1 MNWTDTKERIVS
13 MNMLKKIYEKFCTLE
28 QWIAMA
34 LLAGITVL
42 VFVSA
47 MMRTIGFPLN
57 WAQDAALIMFAW
69 LAFIGGDIALHSTG
83 LIGVDLFVTH
93 FPKAVQK
100 AIDILFKVIMIV
112 FLAVLVYYGYQYVMT
127 GYKRLITTLNVSYAY
142 VTSSV
147 PVGAFL
153 MIISVGQNLYKSI
166 KTPVEK
172 WGEKA

>member
-1 MNWTDTKERIVS
+1 M
-13 MNMLKKIYEKFCTLE
+13 KKVYEKFCKLE
-28 QWIAMA
+28 QWIAML

-69 LAFIGGDIALHSTG
+69 LSFIGGDIALHSTG
-83 LIGVDLFVTH
+83 LIGVDMIVTH
-93 FPKAVQK
+93 FPKSVQK
-100 AIDILFKVIMIV
+100 TIDIVFKVIMLV
-112 FLAVLVYYGYQYVMT
+112 FLVVLVYFGFQYVKT

-147 PVGAFL
+147 PVGALL
-153 MIISVGQNLYKSI
+153 MIISVGQNLVKSI

>member
-1 MNWTDTKERIVS
+1 MNT
-13 MNMLKKIYEKFCTLE
+13 LKKIYEKFCKIE

-34 LLAGITVL
+34 LLAGITIL

-47 MMRTIGFPLN
+47 LMRTLGFPLN

-83 LIGVDLFVTH
+83 LIGVDLIVTH

-100 AIDILFKVIMIV
+100 AIDVIFKAIMIA
-112 FLAVLVYYGYQYVMT
+112 FLVVLVIYGYQYVMT
-127 GYKRLITTLNVSYAY
+127 GYKRLITTLNVSYAF
-142 VTSSV
+142 VTAAV

>member
-1 MNWTDTKERIVS
+1 MDTV
-13 MNMLKKIYEKFCTLE
+13 KKIYARFCWLE
-28 QWIAMA
+28 QQIAMV
-34 LLAGITVL
+34 LLAAITVL

-47 MMRTIGFPLN
+47 LTRTFGYPIN

-83 LIGVDLFVTH
+83 LIGIDLIVRR

-100 AIDILFKVIMIV
+100 GIDIVFKIV
-112 FLAVLVYYGYQYVMT
+112 MLLFLAVLVIYGYQYVLT
-127 GYKRLITTLNVSYAY
+127 GYKRLITTLNVSYAF
-142 VTSSV
+142 VTASV
-147 PVGAFL
+147 PVGAAL
-153 MIISVGQNLYKSI
+153 MIISVSINLVKSI

>member
-1 MNWTDTKERIVS
+1 
-13 MNMLKKIYEKFCTLE
+13 MNMLKKIYEKFCKLE

-69 LAFIGGDIALHSTG
+69 LSFIGGDIALHSTG
-83 LIGVDLFVTH
+83 LIGVDMIVTH
-93 FPKAVQK
+93 FPKKVQK
-100 AIDILFKVIMIV
+100 VIDIVFKVIMLI
-112 FLAVLVYYGYQYVMT
+112 FLAVMVYYGFQYVKT

-142 VTSSV
+142 VTASV
-147 PVGAFL
+147 PVGALL
-153 MIISVGQNLYKSI
+153 MIISVGQNLVKSI

>member
-1 MNWTDTKERIVS
+1 M
-13 MNMLKKIYEKFCTLE
+13 KKAYEKFCQLE
-28 QWIAMA
+28 QWIAML

-47 MMRTIGFPLN
+47 MMRTLGFPLN
-57 WAQDAALIMFAW
+57 WAQDASLIMFAW
-69 LAFIGGDIALHSTG
+69 LSFIGGDIALHSTG
-83 LIGVDLFVTH
+83 LIGVDLFVVH
-93 FPKAVQK
+93 FPKRVQK
-100 AIDILFKVIMIV
+100 AIDVAFKVIMLV
-112 FLAVLVYYGYQYVMT
+112 FLAVLVYFGFQYVMT

-142 VTSSV
+142 VTASV

>member
-1 MNWTDTKERIVS
+1 M
-13 MNMLKKIYEKFCTLE
+13 KKAYEKFCQLE
-28 QWIAMA
+28 QWIAML

-47 MMRTIGFPLN
+47 MMRTLGFPLN

-69 LAFIGGDIALHSTG
+69 LSFIGGDIALHSTG
-83 LIGVDLFVTH
+83 LIGVDLFVVH
-93 FPKAVQK
+93 FPKKVQK
-100 AIDILFKVIMIV
+100 AIDILFKVIMLA
-112 FLAVLVYYGYQYVMT
+112 FLAVLVFYGYQYVMT

-147 PVGAFL
+147 PVGALL

>member
-1 MNWTDTKERIVS
+1 
-13 MNMLKKIYEKFCTLE
+13 MNMLKKIYEKFCKLE

-47 MMRTIGFPLN
+47 LMRTIGFPLN
-57 WAQDAALIMFAW
+57 WAQDLALIMFAW
-69 LAFIGGDIALHSTG
+69 LSFIGGDIALHSTG
-83 LIGVDLFVTH
+83 LIGVDMIVTH
-93 FPKAVQK
+93 FPKSVQK
-100 AIDILFKVIMIV
+100 AIDIIFKVIMLV

-147 PVGAFL
+147 PVGALL

>member
-1 MNWTDTKERIVS
+1 M
-13 MNMLKKIYEKFCTLE
+13 KKAYEKFCQIE

-69 LAFIGGDIALHSTG
+69 LSFIGGDIALHSTG
-83 LIGVDLFVTH
+83 LIGVDLFVVH
-93 FPKAVQK
+93 FPKRVKK
-100 AIDILFKVIMIV
+100 AIDILFKVIMLV
-112 FLAVLVYYGYQYVMT
+112 FLGVLVYYGYQYVMT

-142 VTSSV
+142 VTASV
-147 PVGAFL
+147 PVGALL

>member
-1 MNWTDTKERIVS
+1 M
-13 MNMLKKIYEKFCTLE
+13 KKAYEKFCQLE
-28 QWIAMA
+28 QWIAML

-47 MMRTIGFPLN
+47 MMRTLGFPLN

-69 LAFIGGDIALHSTG
+69 LSFIGGDIALHSTG
-83 LIGVDLFVTH
+83 LIGVDLFVVH
-93 FPKAVQK
+93 FPKKVQK
-100 AIDILFKVIMIV
+100 AIDIIFKVIMLI
-112 FLAVLVYYGYQYVMT
+112 FLVVLVYYGFQYVMT

-142 VTSSV
+142 VTASV
-147 PVGAFL
+147 PVGALL
-153 MIISVGQNLYKSI
+153 MIISVGQNLMKSI

>member
-1 MNWTDTKERIVS
+1 M
-13 MNMLKKIYEKFCTLE
+13 KKAYEKFCRLE
-28 QWIAMA
+28 QWIAML

-69 LAFIGGDIALHSTG
+69 LSFIGGDIALHSTG
-83 LIGVDLFVTH
+83 LIGVDLIVTH
-93 FPKAVQK
+93 FPKKVQK
-100 AIDILFKVIMIV
+100 IIDIAFKVIMLV
-112 FLAVLVYYGYQYVMT
+112 FLAVLVIYGFQYVMT
-127 GYKRLITTLNVSYAY
+127 GYKRLITTLNVSYAF
-142 VTSSV
+142 VTASV
-147 PVGAFL
+147 PVGALL
-153 MIISVGQNLYKSI
+153 MIISVGTNLYKSI

>member
-1 MNWTDTKERIVS
+1 M
-13 MNMLKKIYEKFCTLE
+13 KKAYEKFCQLE
-28 QWIAMA
+28 QWIAML

-69 LAFIGGDIALHSTG
+69 LSFIGGDIALHSTG
-83 LIGVDLFVTH
+83 LIGVDLIVTH
-93 FPKAVQK
+93 FPKKVQK
-100 AIDILFKVIMIV
+100 IIDIAFKVIMLV
-112 FLAVLVYYGYQYVMT
+112 FLAVLVIYGFQYVMT
-127 GYKRLITTLNVSYAY
+127 GYKRLITTLNVSYAF
-142 VTSSV
+142 VTASV
-147 PVGAFL
+147 PVGALL
-153 MIISVGQNLYKSI
+153 MIISVGTNLYKSI

>member
-1 MNWTDTKERIVS
+1 
-13 MNMLKKIYEKFCTLE
+13 MNMLKKIYEKFCKLE
-28 QWIAMA
+28 QWVAMT

-47 MMRTIGFPLN
+47 LMRTIGFPLN
-57 WAQDAALIMFAW
+57 WAQDLALIMFAW
-69 LAFIGGDIALHSTG
+69 LSFIGGDIALHSTG
-83 LIGVDLFVTH
+83 LIGVDMIVTH
-93 FPKAVQK
+93 FPKSVQK
-100 AIDILFKVIMIV
+100 AIDIIFKVIMLA
-112 FLAVLVYYGYQYVMT
+112 FLAVLVYYGYKYVMT

-153 MIISVGQNLYKSI
+153 MIISVGQNLVKSI

>member
-1 MNWTDTKERIVS
+1 MNAKERIIP
-13 MNMLKKIYEKFCTLE
+13 MNTLKKVYEKFCKLE
-28 QWIAMA
+28 QWIAML
-34 LLAGITVL
+34 LLAGITIL

-69 LAFIGGDIALHSTG
+69 LSFIGGDIALHSTG
-83 LIGVDLFVTH
+83 LIGVDLIVTH
-93 FPKAVQK
+93 FPKSVQK
-100 AIDILFKVIMIV
+100 AIDILFKVVMIA
-112 FLAVLVYYGYQYVMT
+112 FLAVLVFFGFEYVMT

-142 VTSSV
+142 VTASV
-147 PVGAFL
+147 PVGALL

>member
-1 MNWTDTKERIVS
+1 MNTV
-13 MNMLKKIYEKFCTLE
+13 KKIYEKFCKVE
-28 QWIAMA
+28 QWIAMF

-47 MMRTIGFPLN
+47 LMRTLGFPLN

-83 LIGVDLFVTH
+83 LIGVDMIVTH
-93 FPKAVQK
+93 FPKVVQK
-100 AIDILFKVIMIV
+100 AIDILFKVVMLA
-112 FLAVLVYYGYQYVMT
+112 FLIVLVIYGYQYVMT

-142 VTSSV
+142 VTASV

-153 MIISVGQNLYKSI
+153 MVISVAQNLYKSI